1 MATRHPQSKSLLV
14 SFNPHAQ
21 RLELSRADATERH
34 FGDEILLK
42 VLIIAIFLPEGLSFF
57 IGDYRF
63 SPARAFL
70 IIVSLVVLARVS
82 RRASMPRSVCVP
94 SDIIAPLAGLWMV
107 VAAIATD
114 GITSGFKGGIAQALE
129 FSGTYYAFR
138 YLLGPIDSS
147 VRLVAFLSKIIVLVV
162 LIALLDP
169 LSGQLFTYEFVKG
182 LTGYVKMAYETA
194 KASHSEAIYRD
205 GLVRAMGPLEHSILF
220 GTVCAWFGALALF
233 TFPGRLLRWTVATV
247 AIVGL
252 WFSQSRG
259 PLLGLVI
266 ACALAALYAATRQFG
281 ARWKVLGLLVALAV
295 TTIFLFSGSPI
306 ATLMTVG
313 GLSPEAAW
321 YRQAVWNAA
330 LPLVWGSPFFGIG
343 LTEDW
348 DWQVNGAL
356 IGTSVDAFWLRT
368 AMMFGI
374 PGSLFI
380 FLTMAGAFWL
390 GPIDNAD
397 NLSREERL
405 LSVALG
411 VVVTVATFLGFTVH
425 FWGVCWIL
433 LGAFPGIRANL
444 AECAIVRHRHA
455 FDELGT
461 AAPLR
466 QISTW
471 LPMR

>member
-1 MATRHPQSKSLLV
+1 MATKHLQSNSLLA
-14 SFNPHAQ
+14 SFSPHAQ
-21 RLELSRADATERH
+21 RLELSHADATERH
-34 FGDEILLK
+34 FGDEMVLK
-42 VLIIAIFLPEGLSFF
+42 VLIIAVFLPEGLSFF

-63 SPARAFL
+63 SPARALL
-70 IIVSLVVLARVS
+70 IIVGLVVMARVS

-94 SDIIAPLAGLWMV
+94 SDIMASLAGLWMV
-107 VAAIATD
+107 VAAIATG
-114 GITSGFKGGIAQALE
+114 GITSGFKGGIAHALE
-129 FSGTYYAFR
+129 FSGAYYAFR

-147 VRLVAFLSKIIVLVV
+147 VRLVAFFSKTILLVV
-162 LIALLDP
+162 LIALIDP

-194 KASHSEAIYRD
+194 KASQSEAIYRD

-220 GTVCAWFGALALF
+220 GTVCAWCGALALF
-233 TFPGRLLRWTVATV
+233 TFPGRLLRWTVTMTT
-247 AIVGL
+247 IVGL

-259 PLLGLVI
+259 PLLAFVI
-266 ACALAALYAATRQFG
+266 ACAMAALYASTRQFT
-281 ARWKVLGLLVALAV
+281 ARWKVLGLLVAFVV
-295 TTIFLFSGSPI
+295 TIIFIFSGSPI
-306 ATLMTVG
+306 ATLMRVG

-321 YRQAVWNAA
+321 YRQAIWNAA
-330 LPLVWGSPFFGIG
+330 LPLVWDSPLFGIG

-356 IGTSVDAFWLRT
+356 IGTSVDAFWLRS

-374 PGSLFI
+374 PGSIFI

-411 VVVTVATFLGFTVH
+411 LVVAVAMFLGFTVH
-425 FWGVCWIL
+425 FWGACWIL

-444 AECAIVRHRHA
+444 AECAILRHRHTFEEIGKA
-455 FDELGT
+455 VPSRYARSASFH
-461 AAPLR
+461 
-466 QISTW
+466 Q
-471 LPMR
+471 